1 MFRFAD
7 FLCKMNV
14 CGLVAHLLF
23 VRCMCH
29 VLVLLHGWDDVGF
42 SFLDEKLACMLFIL
56 NIIVSNLQLCKLL
69 SSFEGA
75 AKYIQMH
82 IMFRSICF

>member
-7 FLCKMNV
+7 FFCKMNV
-14 CGLVAHLLF
+14 CGLVAQVLF
-23 VRCMCH
+23 VSCF
-29 VLVLLHGWDDVGF
+29 VLLHGWDDVGF

>member
-1 MFRFAD
+1 MFVDLLRKCC
-7 FLCKMNV
+7 LRVV
-14 CGLVAHLLF
+14 CACF
-23 VRCMCH
+23 VF
-29 VLVLLHGWDDVGF
+29 LHGWDDVGC
-42 SFLDEKLACMLFIL
+42 SFLDEKLDCMLFIL

-69 SSFEGA
+69 SSTEGV